1 MKQIKTAEDV
11 YSAVDKL
18 VVQLK
23 ASGQSRVAVILDH
36 RMHKVA
42 WTSRSELF
50 QELQNI
56 LTEILETDGQNVPS
70 LLRGQIDRVLLT
82 IGNFLNNR

>member
-1 MKQIKTAEDV
+1 MKQIKTAEDI
-11 YSAVDKL
+11 YSAVDEL

-23 ASGQSRVAVILDH
+23 AAGQSRVAAILDH

-50 QELQNI
+50 EELQKI
-56 LTEILETDGQNVPS
+56 LTKILETDSQNVPS
-70 LLRGQIDRVLLT
+70 LLREQIDRVLFT
-82 IGNFLNNR
+82 IGNFLQQ